1 MIDPAI
7 SFIGFGEAGGLLGG
21 ALAARAVRVTM
32 YDRQLDD
39 ARSAP
44 AMRGKAARLHVEAA
58 SSLAAAIRDSRWIV
72 SAVTASSD
80 AEVAAAV
87 AVHIRAGQTFID
99 INSVS
104 PARKQHGQRL
114 IEAAGGSYVEA
125 AVMAPVPPHGLAVPM
140 LLAGPA
146 AETVSLELN
155 ALGFHAQAVST
166 RVGVAAAAKMCRS
179 VMIKGI
185 EALTVEC
192 LGAARAY
199 GADALVLASLRQTF
213 DTFATLPDLPGY
225 LIGRVAEHGRRRA
238 AEMREV
244 CDTLR
249 EGGVTPEMSAACARV
264 QDAFVDRMAARGL
277 DYHALL
283 PLDWQDVLDRLD
295 DRLPR
300 APAPGPRRLTHD
312 RDRDRDRTITVPAPH
327 AATPSR
333 TLRRQTGSRRRATTC
348 MSHPQRVH

>member
-44 AMRGKAARLHVEAA
+44 AMRDKAARLHVAAA
-58 SSLAAAIRDSRWIV
+58 SSLAAAIRDTRWIV

-87 AVHIRAGQTFID
+87 ATHIRPGQTFVD

-104 PARKQHGQRL
+104 PALKQHGQRL
-114 IEAAGGSYVEA
+114 IEAAGGRYVEA

-146 AETVSLELN
+146 AEAVSLELN
-155 ALGFHAQAVST
+155 ALGFDAQAVST
-166 RVGVAAAAKMCRS
+166 RVGVASAAKMCRS

-249 EGGVTPEMSAACARV
+249 EGGVAPEMSDACARV
-264 QDAFVDRMAARGL
+264 QDGFIDRMAARGL

-283 PLDWQDVLDRLD
+283 PFDWQQVLDRLD
-295 DRLPR
+295 DRLPS
-300 APAPGPRRLTHD
+300 APASGD
-312 RDRDRDRTITVPAPH
+312 
-327 AATPSR
+327 
-333 TLRRQTGSRRRATTC
+333 
-348 MSHPQRVH
+348 

>member
-1 MIDPAI
+1 MIDPTIA
-7 SFIGFGEAGGLLGG
+7 FIGFGEAGSLLGR
-21 ALAARAVRVTM
+21 ALAARNVRVTM

-39 ARSAP
+39 ARTAS
-44 AMRGKAARLHVEAA
+44 AMRDKATRVQVEAA
-58 SSLAAAIRDSRWIV
+58 STVAAAIRDAQWIV

-87 AVHIRAGQTFID
+87 AAHIRADQTFID

-114 IEAAGGSYVEA
+114 IESAGGRYVEA

-140 LLAGPA
+140 LLAGPSA
-146 AETVSLELN
+146 DAVARELTT
-155 ALGFHAQAVST
+155 LGFAAQAVST
-166 RVGVAAAAKMCRS
+166 RVGAASAAKMCRS

-192 LGAARAY
+192 LSAARAY

-213 DTFATLPDLPGY
+213 DTFATRPDLPGY

-249 EGGVTPEMSAACARV
+249 EGGVAPEMSEACARV
-264 QDAFVDRMAARGL
+264 QDGFIDRMAARGL

-283 PLDWQDVLDRLD
+283 PFDWKAVLDRLGDRPVSAPTPPRYGAGRD
-295 DRLPR
+295 D
-300 APAPGPRRLTHD
+300 
-312 RDRDRDRTITVPAPH
+312 
-327 AATPSR
+327 
-333 TLRRQTGSRRRATTC
+333 
-348 MSHPQRVH
+348 